1 MKLSAITLTGLGLW
15 TAGLSIAHAATWTPF
30 SATVG
35 AQCAPV
41 DINDS
46 GTTVGNCKPA
56 SATANNI
63 PWVADGSAHG
73 PQTALPP
80 LASGQPCSVWVVSNN
95 GKVAGNCRDAS
106 NSHFAVVWDAASPGT
121 APTKL
126 DSLPA
131 TLLIPLLRPKDVATE
146 SVAINDQGDVA
157 GSSFDA
163 DSRGTVVFY
172 ASGSGTPERVS
183 GWGDNCT
190 VADINRPTTGTPQI
204 ALNCPN
210 NAGNT
215 TPRVAEKTGLSY
227 NLTDLALPTGAS
239 YCTVSSATNTARF
252 VGTCIYPNSS
262 VNVAKSAFWS
272 SKNAM
277 PLVLNLSSGS
287 KNMAIDINEEGLVLV
302 SQNTADGRYQYMTW
316 VPSVLPIPVITIIPL
331 PSGSVWGEAG
341 AISSSTVVGLN
352 ILTSDQYSQ
361 GCTWTPTAG
370 TVCLPSIGGGK
381 NNQVTVIS
389 KNGTYIAGVV
399 MDSTQTVVAVTTQT
413 P

>member
-215 TPRVAEKTGLSY
+215 TPRVAEKPDY
-227 NLTDLALPTGAS
+227 PT
-239 YCTVSSATNTARF
+239 T
-252 VGTCIYPNSS
+252 
-262 VNVAKSAFWS
+262 
-272 SKNAM
+272 
-277 PLVLNLSSGS
+277 
-287 KNMAIDINEEGLVLV
+287 
-302 SQNTADGRYQYMTW
+302 
-316 VPSVLPIPVITIIPL
+316 
-331 PSGSVWGEAG
+331 
-341 AISSSTVVGLN
+341 
-352 ILTSDQYSQ
+352 
-361 GCTWTPTAG
+361 
-370 TVCLPSIGGGK
+370 
-381 NNQVTVIS
+381 
-389 KNGTYIAGVV
+389 
-399 MDSTQTVVAVTTQT
+399 
-413 P
+413 